1 MFRYCDNVKILD
13 AVQLE
18 IKQISQLVTELSAL
32 QESANENS
40 ARSES
45 LRWRIGFAMRN
56 RRKKTDV
63 GILPGYQTPNSKRVT
78 RSGS

>member
-1 MFRYCDNVKILD
+1 MFHFCDNVKILD
-13 AVQLE
+13 AIQLE

-45 LRWRIGFAMRN
+45 LR
-56 RRKKTDV
+56 
-63 GILPGYQTPNSKRVT
+63 
-78 RSGS
+78 